1 MKRGTK
7 RDAAW
12 LAFIM
17 FAVGVFFMGFHNDI
31 AFWAAGGVGIIVGYL
46 AWWFKVEVR

>member
-1 MKRGTK
+1 MKTGKK

-17 FAVGVFFMGFHNDI
+17 FAVGVFFMGFDNEWGFRI
-31 AFWAAGGVGIIVGYL
+31 AGGFGIVVGAVAYL
-46 AWWFKVEVR
+46 CKYEAR